1 MFENEAL
8 EFDSETGEVI
18 ESHPQLAAGIA
29 AYDMAQANP
38 VSSKPRGKRVKRT
51 EAQMVADLGGSALK
65 EAIYVLDRIAKLE
78 EKIPELLSYI
88 SEKGRDRVFEERPE
102 LKRYL

>member
-1 MFENEAL
+1 MFTDEKL
-8 EFDSETGEVI
+8 EFDSETGEVV
-18 ESHPQLAAGIA
+18 EPTPPSASLAREA
-29 AYDMAQANP
+29 
-38 VSSKPRGKRVKRT
+38 KPKGKRVKRT

-78 EKIPELLSYI
+78 EKIPELLGYI